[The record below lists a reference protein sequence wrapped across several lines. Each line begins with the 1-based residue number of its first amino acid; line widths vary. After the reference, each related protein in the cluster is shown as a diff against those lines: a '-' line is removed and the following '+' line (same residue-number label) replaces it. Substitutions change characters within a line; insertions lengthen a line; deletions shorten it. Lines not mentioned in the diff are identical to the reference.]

1 MLILSKN
8 LNSSPILCFG
18 EILWDCLPHGL
29 FLGGAPFNV
38 AYHLKQLG
46 QEPIMLSALGND
58 WLGAQTLKRIRARG
72 LSDKLIHIDD
82 ELPTGTVDAELDVS
96 GNATYAFADPAAWDR
111 LPDTATVHAAN
122 QQSIALIF
130 GSLAL
135 RHDENRVVL
144 KKLLAKKHGLRV
156 FDVNL
161 RPPYDNVPAVLE
173 LARQTDVLKL
183 NASELLRLTDH
194 AAVEDADA
202 NEALIRTKFIALGL
216 LTGCHNICVTRGAHG
231 ALWLRDGHIFA
242 ANTPPITIRDTIGAG
257 DAFTAALASG
267 PLSPP
272 PRNGSQKLLP
282 RACAL
287 GAFVASQD
295 GAQPAYDPQKVFAS
309 LP

>member
-1 MLILSKN
+1 

-46 QEPIMLSALGND
+46 HEPIMLSALGND

-72 LSDKLIHIDD
+72 VSDKLIHIDD
-82 ELPTGTVDAELDVS
+82 ELPTGTVDAELDAS
-96 GNATYAFADPAAWDR
+96 GNATYEFADPAAWDR
-111 LPDTATVHAAN
+111 LPDTAAVHQSAA
-122 QQSIALIF
+122 QSAALVF

-135 RHDENRVVL
+135 RYEENRFVL
-144 KKLLAKKHGLRV
+144 KKLLAQKHWLRV

-161 RPPYDNVPAVLE
+161 RPPYDNIPLVLE
-173 LARQTDVLKL
+173 LARHTDVLKL

-202 NEALIRTKFIALGL
+202 NEALIRTKIIALGH

-231 ALWLRDGHIFA
+231 ALWLREGHIFDA
-242 ANTPPITIRDTIGAG
+242 TTPPITIRDTIGAG
-257 DAFTAALASG
+257 DAFTAAFVSG
-267 PLSPP
+267 LLSPAE
-272 PRNGSQKLLP
+272 RNESQKLLT

>member
-1 MLILSKN
+1 MST
-8 LNSSPILCFG
+8 ILCFG

-46 QEPIMLSALGND
+46 HDPLMLSALGND

-82 ELPTGTVDAELDVS
+82 ELPTGTVDAELDAS
-96 GNATYAFADPAAWDR
+96 GNATYTFADHAAWDR
-111 LPDTATVHAAN
+111 LPDTAVVHQSATQSAA
-122 QQSIALIF
+122 LVF

-135 RHDENRVVL
+135 RHEANRVVL
-144 KKLLAKKHGLRV
+144 HKLLAQKHLLRV

-161 RPPYDNVPAVLE
+161 RPPYDDVPLILE

-183 NASELLRLTDH
+183 NADELLRLADH

-202 NEALIRTKFIALGL
+202 NEALIRTKIIALGH

-231 ALWLRDGHIFA
+231 ALWLHEGHIFA
-242 ANTPPITIRDTIGAG
+242 ATTPPIIIRDTIGAG
-257 DAFTAALASG
+257 DAFTAALLSG
-267 PLSPP
+267 LLSSVTLAEP
-272 PRNGSQKLLP
+272 QKLLT
-282 RACAL
+282 RACTL